1 MKKQKLAVCVL
12 SAALMIGA
20 ATLTSYAAEG
30 WQQSGNSWIYVDNN
44 GNKVTNTWKKGADNL
59 WRYLDSQGNI
69 ASNCW
74 VDDEYFVESTGI
86 MATDKWLKLPKRNPA
101 WNETSATTVWYYFS
115 TSGKMVSDGW
125 SKIGGKY
132 YYFDGDGAM
141 QTGWVDDD
149 TYYTNADGVMQIGW
163 AYLEDPDDTKKDDDE
178 VKPGDDDEDHHW
190 YYFQSSGKKYVPSLG
205 SAKYKQY
212 KIDGTYYCFDE
223 NGAMQTGWVDMGN
236 SSGFENYRYYQG
248 NGQVQTGWLSTTPP
262 EDDDYNLDLGSDVQ
276 WYYFSS
282 NGEPKVGPKIS
293 DASTSNLVRIN
304 NITYLFNEKGNPVY
318 GLRRLE
324 VGTSGQYAC
333 YFFGADKATSS
344 VVKGKGNVVEGDGTT
359 GQFYF
364 TDSGNKAGRG
374 YSGVEDGFLY
384 YMGKLQK
391 ADSGTK
397 YEVIEV
403 NDKNYLVTTS
413 GKVVKSSTV
422 KDANG
427 TKFKTSSAGVVT
439 EVDGTSDDGSDEART
454 PVEPT
459 YWED

>member
-178 VKPGDDDEDHHW
+178 VKPAKIATRGGG
-190 YYFQSSGKKYVPSLG
+190 QS
-205 SAKYKQY
+205 
-212 KIDGTYYCFDE
+212 
-223 NGAMQTGWVDMGN
+223 N
-236 SSGFENYRYYQG
+236 SVAEA
-248 NGQVQTGWLSTTPP
+248 
-262 EDDDYNLDLGSDVQ
+262 
-276 WYYFSS
+276 
-282 NGEPKVGPKIS
+282 PKP
-293 DASTSNLVRIN
+293 STS
-304 NITYLFNEKGNPVY
+304 TAHSTAP
-318 GLRRLE
+318 
-324 VGTSGQYAC
+324 TS
-333 YFFGADKATSS
+333 
-344 VVKGKGNVVEGDGTT
+344 
-359 GQFYF
+359 
-364 TDSGNKAGRG
+364 
-374 YSGVEDGFLY
+374 
-384 YMGKLQK
+384 
-391 ADSGTK
+391 
-397 YEVIEV
+397 
-403 NDKNYLVTTS
+403 
-413 GKVVKSSTV
+413 VKS
-422 KDANG
+422 KAPIEEIG
-427 TKFKTSSAGVVT
+427 KSSLL
-439 EVDGTSDDGSDEART
+439 
-454 PVEPT
+454 
-459 YWED
+459 

>member
-30 WQQSGNSWIYVDNN
+30 WQQSGSSWIYVDNN

-141 QTGWVDDD
+141 QTGWVD
-149 TYYTNADGVMQIGW
+149 
-163 AYLEDPDDTKKDDDE
+163 
-178 VKPGDDDEDHHW
+178 
-190 YYFQSSGKKYVPSLG
+190 
-205 SAKYKQY
+205 
-212 KIDGTYYCFDE
+212 
-223 NGAMQTGWVDMGN
+223 MGN
-236 SSGFENYRYYQG
+236 SSGFANYRYYQS

-364 TDSGNKAGRG
+364 ADSGNKAGRG

>member
-1 MKKQKLAVCVL
+1 MKRQKLAVCVL

-163 AYLEDPDDTKKDDDE
+163 AYLEDPDDAKKDINTIG
-178 VKPGDDDEDHHW
+178 VQKTAPGIAHMQRLGLSFI
-190 YYFQSSGKKYVPSLG
+190 FQTFVLSSRQLNNRGFSL
-205 SAKYKQY
+205 
-212 KIDGTYYCFDE
+212 IILNHFD
-223 NGAMQTGWVDMGN
+223 
-236 SSGFENYRYYQG
+236 SS
-248 NGQVQTGWLSTTPP
+248 S
-262 EDDDYNLDLGSDVQ
+262 
-276 WYYFSS
+276 
-282 NGEPKVGPKIS
+282 
-293 DASTSNLVRIN
+293 
-304 NITYLFNEKGNPVY
+304 
-318 GLRRLE
+318 
-324 VGTSGQYAC
+324 
-333 YFFGADKATSS
+333 
-344 VVKGKGNVVEGDGTT
+344 
-359 GQFYF
+359 
-364 TDSGNKAGRG
+364 
-374 YSGVEDGFLY
+374 
-384 YMGKLQK
+384 
-391 ADSGTK
+391 
-397 YEVIEV
+397 
-403 NDKNYLVTTS
+403 
-413 GKVVKSSTV
+413 
-422 KDANG
+422 
-427 TKFKTSSAGVVT
+427 
-439 EVDGTSDDGSDEART
+439 
-454 PVEPT
+454 
-459 YWED
+459 

>member
-149 TYYTNADGVMQIGW
+149 TYYTNADGV
-163 AYLEDPDDTKKDDDE
+163 
-178 VKPGDDDEDHHW
+178 
-190 YYFQSSGKKYVPSLG
+190 
-205 SAKYKQY
+205 
-212 KIDGTYYCFDE
+212 
-223 NGAMQTGWVDMGN
+223 
-236 SSGFENYRYYQG
+236 R
-248 NGQVQTGWLSTTPP
+248 
-262 EDDDYNLDLGSDVQ
+262 
-276 WYYFSS
+276 
-282 NGEPKVGPKIS
+282 
-293 DASTSNLVRIN
+293 
-304 NITYLFNEKGNPVY
+304 
-318 GLRRLE
+318 
-324 VGTSGQYAC
+324 
-333 YFFGADKATSS
+333 
-344 VVKGKGNVVEGDGTT
+344 
-359 GQFYF
+359 
-364 TDSGNKAGRG
+364 
-374 YSGVEDGFLY
+374 
-384 YMGKLQK
+384 
-391 ADSGTK
+391 
-397 YEVIEV
+397 
-403 NDKNYLVTTS
+403 
-413 GKVVKSSTV
+413 
-422 KDANG
+422 
-427 TKFKTSSAGVVT
+427 SAGHIWKIRMIPK
-439 EVDGTSDDGSDEART
+439 RT
-454 PVEPT
+454 MMK
-459 YWED
+459 

>member
-190 YYFQSSGKKYVPSLG
+190 YYFQSSGRLAG
-205 SAKYKQY
+205 SPRLRRRMMITIWISA
-212 KIDGTYYCFDE
+212 
-223 NGAMQTGWVDMGN
+223 AMYSGIIFQATASRRWVRRFLTLRRATW
-236 SSGFENYRYYQG
+236 S
-248 NGQVQTGWLSTTPP
+248 
-262 EDDDYNLDLGSDVQ
+262 
-276 WYYFSS
+276 
-282 NGEPKVGPKIS
+282 
-293 DASTSNLVRIN
+293 ASTILP
-304 NITYLFNEKGNPVY
+304 TYLM
-318 GLRRLE
+318 RR
-324 VGTSGQYAC
+324 
-333 YFFGADKATSS
+333 ATRSM
-344 VVKGKGNVVEGDGTT
+344 V
-359 GQFYF
+359 
-364 TDSGNKAGRG
+364 
-374 YSGVEDGFLY
+374 
-384 YMGKLQK
+384 
-391 ADSGTK
+391 
-397 YEVIEV
+397 
-403 NDKNYLVTTS
+403 
-413 GKVVKSSTV
+413 
-422 KDANG
+422 
-427 TKFKTSSAGVVT
+427 
-439 EVDGTSDDGSDEART
+439 
-454 PVEPT
+454 
-459 YWED
+459 

>member
-205 SAKYKQY
+205 GAKYKQY

-223 NGAMQTGWVDMGN
+223 NGAMQTGW
-236 SSGFENYRYYQG
+236 SIWEI
-248 NGQVQTGWLSTTPP
+248 P
-262 EDDDYNLDLGSDVQ
+262 LDLQITVIIRATVRYRLAGSPRLRRRMMITI
-276 WYYFSS
+276 W
-282 NGEPKVGPKIS
+282 IS
-293 DASTSNLVRIN
+293 AAMYSGIIFQATASRRWVRRFLTLRRATWSASTILP
-304 NITYLFNEKGNPVY
+304 TYLM
-318 GLRRLE
+318 RR
-324 VGTSGQYAC
+324 
-333 YFFGADKATSS
+333 ATRSM
-344 VVKGKGNVVEGDGTT
+344 V
-359 GQFYF
+359 
-364 TDSGNKAGRG
+364 
-374 YSGVEDGFLY
+374 
-384 YMGKLQK
+384 
-391 ADSGTK
+391 
-397 YEVIEV
+397 
-403 NDKNYLVTTS
+403 
-413 GKVVKSSTV
+413 
-422 KDANG
+422 
-427 TKFKTSSAGVVT
+427 
-439 EVDGTSDDGSDEART
+439 
-454 PVEPT
+454 
-459 YWED
+459 

>member
-141 QTGWVDDD
+141 QTGWVD
-149 TYYTNADGVMQIGW
+149 
-163 AYLEDPDDTKKDDDE
+163 
-178 VKPGDDDEDHHW
+178 
-190 YYFQSSGKKYVPSLG
+190 
-205 SAKYKQY
+205 
-212 KIDGTYYCFDE
+212 
-223 NGAMQTGWVDMGN
+223 MGN
-236 SSGFENYRYYQG
+236 SSGFANYRYYQS